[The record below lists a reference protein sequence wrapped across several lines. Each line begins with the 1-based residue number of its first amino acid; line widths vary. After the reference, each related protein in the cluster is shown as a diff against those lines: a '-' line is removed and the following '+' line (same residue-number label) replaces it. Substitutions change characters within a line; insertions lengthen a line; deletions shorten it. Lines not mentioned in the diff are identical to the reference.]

1 MKSLELDENILKD
14 LYVDKKKTSY
24 EIAEILEV
32 SRQTVIRYL
41 KKYGIDINPKQRKYE
56 LIKKVPL
63 TKEQREMIIGTILG
77 DGCIAP
83 HGRKNKSYRLIIGH
97 SENQKDLV
105 LLKKSYLSN
114 LVNVI
119 NCRKDEKK
127 KSIMYSFNTITHHE
141 FKFFYDLFY
150 ENCKKVI
157 KDDLLIYLTPRS
169 LAFWIMDDGSNNK
182 VKNNINLRLHTEC
195 FTEEEN
201 IKLQS
206 MLKASFDL
214 RCKVCKFNRNNK
226 EYCYLSFNKENTIK
240 MSVLVEEYFINCMKY
255 KLYADPQRLE
265 CQSLSIDNIDNDDT
279 V

>member
-1 MKSLELDENILKD
+1 MKSLDLDEEVLKK

-24 EIAEILEV
+24 EIAEILQV
-32 SRQTVIRYL
+32 SRTTVIRYL
-41 KKYGIDINPKQRKYE
+41 KKFNIDVNPKQRKFE

-63 TKEQREMIIGTILG
+63 TKEQKEMIVGTVLG

-83 HGRKNKSYRLIIGH
+83 HGRKNKSYRLIVGH
-97 SENQKDLV
+97 CEKQKDL
-105 LLKKSYLSN
+105 LFFKKAYLGN
-114 LVNVI
+114 LVNIV
-119 NCRKDEKK
+119 NCREDNRQN
-127 KSIMYSFNTITHHE
+127 SIMYSFNTVTHQE

-150 ENCKKVI
+150 ENNKKVI
-157 KDDLLIYLTPRS
+157 KDALIMHLSPRS

-182 VKNNINLRLHTEC
+182 VKNNVNLRLHTEC

-214 RCKVCKFNRNNK
+214 RSKVCKFNRNNK

-240 MSVLVEEYFINCMKY
+240 TSNIVQEYFEESMKY

-265 CQSLSIDNIDNDDT
+265 CQSLSNIGNDDT